1 MEPLRGKWL
10 GPLVGALT
18 GVLIV
23 GAAAL
28 GVTATT
34 DGGSGTSTTAQSA
47 TTNGSTTGTTPQ
59 RGGAQGDADHA
70 ERHAQ
75 MEKVREAM
83 DACLTER
90 GVDVP
95 ERPEPGTRPEG
106 PPPELDAETRAAIEA
121 CHEELEGQGLAP
133 GGRGGKGHHGEDGD
147 HGPMRGHRGGG
158 GPMGHHGPGEQGGQG
173 QQGEEAPG
181 GMQG

>member
-34 DGGSGTSTTAQSA
+34 DGGSGTGTTAQSA

-59 RGGAQGDADHA
+59 QRGTGGDDHA

-75 MEKVREAM
+75 MEQAREAM

-106 PPPELDAETRAAIEA
+106 PPPELDDETRAAIEA
-121 CHEELEGQGLAP
+121 CHEELEEQGLAP
-133 GGRGGKGHHGEDGD
+133 AGRGGKGHHGEDGD

-173 QQGEEAPG
+173 RQGGEAPG